1 MKILI
6 CPDKFKGSL
15 TAHEAAGCIREGIMK
30 VMPDAECKLMPMADG
45 GEGTVDALI
54 NATGGRKV
62 TARVHDPLM
71 RLINA
76 TYGISGDNTTAFV
89 EMAAASG
96 LSLLAPNERD
106 PMHTTS
112 YGTGELFIHAIE
124 QGVKKIIVGIGGS
137 ATIDGGVGMARA
149 CGIKFYDDK
158 GIETGAGGKSMKSI
172 SMIDISSLDKRIRA
186 CEITVACD
194 VRNVLA
200 GKEGAAFVYGRQK
213 GASDADIIELDNGLK
228 HLADLIRRDL
238 KQSVNELPGGGAAGG
253 MGAGIAA
260 FLNGNL
266 KNGFELIADH
276 AGLDEWIRKADL
288 VITGEGKMDE
298 QTMYGK
304 TPAGVASMAKA
315 ANKPV
320 LAFAGSLAG
329 KPGTLTN
336 NKGFTTII
344 PIVDSPMPVE
354 EAMKRAGELL
364 RNAAERSF
372 TLIHL
377 FKPS

>member
-15 TAHEAAGCIREGIMK
+15 TAYEAAGCIREGIMK

-62 TARVHDPLM
+62 VARVHDPLM

-76 TYGISGDNTTAFV
+76 TYGISGDSTTAFV

-158 GIETGAGGKSMKSI
+158 GNETGAGGKSMKSI

-320 LAFAGSLAG
+320 LAFAGSMAG
-329 KPGTLTN
+329 KPGTLAN